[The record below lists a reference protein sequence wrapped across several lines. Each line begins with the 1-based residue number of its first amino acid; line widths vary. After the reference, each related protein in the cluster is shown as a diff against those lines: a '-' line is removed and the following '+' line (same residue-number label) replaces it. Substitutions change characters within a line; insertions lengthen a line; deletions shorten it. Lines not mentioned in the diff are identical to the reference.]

1 MSRLDEAT
9 GITGSLS
16 DYFACTYVINLA
28 ERRDRRKAIV
38 GELERAGMPLSPG
51 RVQVFPAIKPERRL
65 GFPSVNVLGCFLSHY
80 SILLDALRRNLP
92 NVLVMEDDLMIL
104 PALQANLGMVFST
117 LRSVDWGIVY
127 LGHIEPVAES
137 ASPQLA
143 PFDHPVITAHFYAV
157 NGTVLPRLV
166 QYLTLV
172 QQRKE
177 GDPLGGP
184 QDFDGAL
191 TMFRH
196 FNPDVLTLLAHP
208 NMGKQRPSRSNIRP
222 PWYERLPGIKQAGDF
237 ARVVREHM
245 RA

>member
-1 MSRLDEAT
+1 
-9 GITGSLS
+9 LS

-28 ERRDRRKAIV
+28 ERKDRRKAIV
-38 GELERAGMPLSPG
+38 AELERVGMPLSPG
-51 RVQVFPAIKPERRL
+51 KVQIFPAIKPKDRL

-80 SILLDALRRNLP
+80 SILLDALQRKLP

-104 PALQANLGMVFST
+104 PTLQSNLDMVLST
-117 LRSVDWGIVY
+117 LRSVDWGIAY
-127 LGHIEPVAES
+127 LGHIEPVSDS
-137 ASPQLA
+137 ASPQLVR
-143 PFDHPVITAHFYAV
+143 FDRPVITAHFYAV

-166 QYLTLV
+166 EYLKLV
-172 QQRKE
+172 QQREE

-191 TMFRH
+191 TMFRQ
-196 FNPDVLTLLAHP
+196 FNPDVVTLLAHP

-222 PWYERLPGIKQAGDF
+222 PWYERLPVIKQAGDF